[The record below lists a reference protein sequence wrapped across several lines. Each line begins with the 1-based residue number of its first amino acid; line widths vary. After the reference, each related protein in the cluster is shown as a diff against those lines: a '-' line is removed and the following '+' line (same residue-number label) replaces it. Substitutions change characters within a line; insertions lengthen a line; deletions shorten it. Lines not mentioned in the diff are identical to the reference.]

1 MLGSASG
8 SRANY
13 PDHPPAAPG
22 RLLSLVPDLVLGPRK
37 PLDSGEL
44 QQPGRRGTTRF
55 FGTRSKVSMD
65 WAASAIKP
73 GRRSL
78 NRTSMDVRRARGAI
92 KDPSHTK
99 SGDVLS
105 RLSAPRVF

>member
-13 PDHPPAAPG
+13 PGHPPAAPG

-37 PLDSGEL
+37 VLDFGEL

-55 FGTRSKVSMD
+55 FGTGSRLPMD
-65 WAASAIKP
+65 WAASAIKFGHQVLKSTSG
-73 GRRSL
+73 GRA
-78 NRTSMDVRRARGAI
+78 T
-92 KDPSHTK
+92 
-99 SGDVLS
+99 
-105 RLSAPRVF
+105 